1 MIGYKL
7 LRELK
12 NGEVSSLF
20 INKKSRLPFNQWIIS
35 ENHPT
40 KGFKERPY
48 FHCTLKPFAPHLSM
62 KDRVWVRVE
71 IKNYKKFQ
79 RPENQGGIWILAK
92 NIKLIEKLCMEEI

>member
-20 INKKSRLPFNQWIIS
+20 INRKSRLPFNKWIIS

-40 KGFKERPY
+40 KGYKERP
-48 FHCTLKPFAPHLSM
+48 FWHCTLKPFAPHLSM
-62 KDRVWVRVE
+62 KNRVWVQVDAKDYE
-71 IKNYKKFQ
+71 EFH
-79 RPENQGGIWILAK
+79 RPENQGGVWILARR
-92 NIKLIEKLCMEEI
+92 IKLIKKLCLEEI